1 MANWSYLKS
10 HNNFTIKY
18 IRKTYL
24 KTASLIANSCDAVA
38 HLSQCSP
45 QKRKA
50 ARDFG
55 KYIGLAFQVQDD
67 RLDFI
72 SDAAQLGKVKTFPI
86 YFFIV
91 RNILSI

>member
-1 MANWSYLKS
+1 M
-10 HNNFTIKY
+10 NFQY

-38 HLSQCSP
+38 HLNQCDP
-45 QKRKA
+45 ETRRA

-55 KYIGLAFQVQDD
+55 KFIGLAFQVQDD

-72 SDAAQLGKVKTFPI
+72 SDAAQLGKPACADLKLG
-86 YFFIV
+86 
-91 RNILSI
+91 LSTAPGLGWIFSNMKFLHKK

>member
-1 MANWSYLKS
+1 MQLRIWLYFNQLTR
-10 HNNFTIKY
+10 FKY

-38 HLSQCSP
+38 HLSGCS
-45 QKRKA
+45 QEQRKA

-55 KYIGLAFQVQDD
+55 KFIGLAFQVQDD

-72 SDAAQLGKVKTFPI
+72 ADAAQLGKVWLKQKFINIFKI
-86 YFFIV
+86 YY
-91 RNILSI
+91 